1 MAHTKITSDVI
12 ADDAVTTAK
21 IADDA
26 ITSALIADDAITS
39 ALVADDAVVQA
50 AIADDAVDEARLQV
64 SNSGTN
70 GYALTYQSGNTGKLT
85 WAAMAGG
92 VDGITSSADATAIT
106 IDSSERVML
115 SSQPGFAARCN
126 AGNFQCGNNQS
137 WTDLVFDRI
146 TAANGGYN
154 NGNHYNTSTG
164 VFTAPLAGIYAINF
178 CARVDNYTGGSSG
191 SVIFE
196 CLINTDRCMMT
207 LYKFTSEPDS
217 ANLNGIFKVDASD
230 TIKLRTYAS
239 GDDTYNLDAD
249 ATFGVHFLG

>member
-1 MAHTKITSDVI
+1 MALTKLNSLSIPDDTVVAADI
-12 ADDAVTTAK
+12 ADAT
-21 IADDA
+21 I
-26 ITSALIADDAITS
+26 
-39 ALVADDAVVQA
+39 
-50 AIADDAVDEARLQV
+50 DEARLQI

-70 GYALTYQSGNTGKLT
+70 GHALTYQSGNTGKLT
-85 WAAMAGG
+85 WAAMSSG
-92 VDGITSSADATAIT
+92 VSGITSSADATAIT
-106 IDSSERVML
+106 IDSSERVTM

-126 AGNFQCGNNQS
+126 AGNFQCGNNQT

-154 NGNHYNTSTG
+154 TGSHYNTSTG
-164 VFTAPLAGIYAINF
+164 VFTAPIAGFYAINF

-191 SVIFE
+191 YVIFE

-207 LYKFTSEPDS
+207 IYKYTAEPDS

-249 ATFGVHFLG
+249 ATFGCYLLGQGK